1 MPAYYKLTHT
11 HTHEIIAIINLKMK
25 IKVTGWMCVLLFT
38 NERIVPFSVEQS
50 SQGHC
55 QSVDWRAGK
64 EPKFNK
70 ALSCITHTDVEFLCF
85 EPSSL

>member
-1 MPAYYKLTHT
+1 
-11 HTHEIIAIINLKMK
+11 
-25 IKVTGWMCVLLFT
+25 MCVRLFT

-55 QSVDWRAGK
+55 QSDDWRK

-70 ALSCITHTDVEFLCF
+70 ALSCITHTDVEFLFF